1 MAAKKKRAAK
11 KVEPEPAPE
20 PEPSPRVQALRE
32 ILALRVK
39 REPIPVGLRDLDDM
53 RFTSRRRVHAVLQ
66 AMHRDDAGMDEVDA
80 YVAREIRG

>member
-1 MAAKKKRAAK
+1 VAAKKKKRAAAK
-11 KVEPEPAPE
+11 TE

-39 REPIPVGLRDLDDM
+39 REPIPVELRDLDDM

-66 AMHRDDAGMDEVDA
+66 AMHRDDAGMEEVDA

>member
-1 MAAKKKRAAK
+1 MAAKKKRAAAK
-11 KVEPEPAPE
+11 PK

-39 REPIPVGLRDLDDM
+39 REPIPVELRDLDDM

-66 AMHRDDAGMDEVDA
+66 AMHRDDAGMDEVEA